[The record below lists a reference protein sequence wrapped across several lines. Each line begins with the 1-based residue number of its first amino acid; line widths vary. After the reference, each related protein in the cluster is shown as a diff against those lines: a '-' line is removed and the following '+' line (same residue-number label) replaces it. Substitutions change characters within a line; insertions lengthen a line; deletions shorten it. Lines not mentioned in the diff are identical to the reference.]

1 MELFFNDL
9 SIDGQFP
16 DLTIFRSAVERV
28 MNIRNTIKRFGRE
41 LYCHRNVA
49 SMQVTR
55 DKKMQQA
62 VQYLSRDQ
70 RRAWTQWITRHGP
83 FWEDL
88 SRHDGGDYLECNG
101 EIVTDKAVG
110 EAAHRLS
117 DGIECVLVSMNPSSW
132 LSSPLLVVWH
142 DTAHEQKNVDLT
154 NYWDTETLTKVLET
168 ADKPFQSWEDLEK
181 TAKNR
186 CPELTFSLESFEPL
200 RGQPFVAGAA
210 HQLLRLLVILQK
222 FKNCFDENGQRTT
235 QGHETYQKYF
245 TGKNKNAWFS
255 DSSDTEKEK
264 FKKDL
269 TFSHPL
275 EIAEPLFC
283 PWHGKVK
290 THQLRIHFSW
300 PIQAHK
306 PLYIAYVGPKITKR

>member
-9 SIDGQFP
+9 SLHGQFP
-16 DLTIFRSAVERV
+16 DLTIFRSAVERI

-49 SMQVTR
+49 DMQVTK

-62 VQYLSRDQ
+62 VQCLSRDQ

-88 SRHDGGDYLECNG
+88 RRHDGGDYLECNG
-101 EIVTDKAVG
+101 EIVTDKVVG

-142 DTAHEQKNVDLT
+142 DNAHEQKNVDLT

-168 ADKPFQSWEDLEK
+168 ADKPLQSWEDLEK

-186 CPELTFSLESFEPL
+186 CPGLTFSLESFKPL
-200 RGQPFVAGAA
+200 RGHPFAKRAA
-210 HQLLRLLVILQK
+210 YPLLKRLVVLQE
-222 FKNCFDENGQRTT
+222 FKNCFDENGKRTT
-235 QGHETYQKYF
+235 QGQEIYQEHF
-245 TGKNKNAWFS
+245 TGDNAWFS
-255 DSSDTEKEK
+255 DSSDTEKAK
-264 FKKDL
+264 FKEKL
-269 TFSHPL
+269 TFSHLLSVANP
-275 EIAEPLFC
+275 FC

-290 THQLRIHFSW
+290 TLQLRIHFSW

>member
-9 SIDGQFP
+9 SIHGQFP
-16 DLTIFRSAVERV
+16 DLKTFHSAVQRI
-28 MNIRNTIKRFGRE
+28 MNIRNIIKQFGRE
-41 LYCHRNVA
+41 LYCHRQVA

-70 RRAWTQWITRHGP
+70 RRPWMQWITQHGP

-88 SRHDGGDYLECNG
+88 RKHGGGDYLECNG
-101 EIVTDKAVG
+101 KIVTDKAVG
-110 EAAHRLS
+110 EAAYCLFH
-117 DGIECVLVSMNPSSW
+117 GIECGLISITPSDW
-132 LSSPLLVVWH
+132 HSSPLLVVWH
-142 DTAHEQKNVDLT
+142 DNANEQSVHLT
-154 NYWDTETLTKVLET
+154 NYWDAETLTKVLET
-168 ADKPFQSWEDLEK
+168 ANKPLQSWEELEK

-186 CPELTFSLESFEPL
+186 CPELTFSPESFEPL
-200 RGQPFVAGAA
+200 RGHPFVKSAA
-210 HQLLRLLVILQK
+210 YQLLERLAILQK
-222 FKNCFDENGQRTT
+222 FKNCFDENGKRTT
-235 QGHETYQKYF
+235 QGQEIYQKHF

-255 DSSDTEKEK
+255 DSSDTEKAK

-283 PWHGKVK
+283 PWQQGEDSPDTDSFLVAN
-290 THQLRIHFSW
+290 TS
-300 PIQAHK
+300 
-306 PLYIAYVGPKITKR
+306 V